1 MVEKLNENKILRE
14 EILLNRERIEKKD
27 VEGKIIKQ
35 KRKKIA
41 ELWSLQPWLWK
52 TSLRKEERREEKG
65 MRSNTAIPLKNR
77 KTRGRSSSVFPW
89 SRYFFPADELTDYF
103 SSRNYARDA
112 WTQFPRDYPL
122 SISTLESVIA
132 LLPKPYNSR
141 NLFIYL
147 FSFHSLTYPLNEVK
161 KRRGISSIRR
171 PAVNRSPFD
180 HPFFISLTNFKQ
192 SLAISRGRKR
202 GGPSSIGRSPVRR
215 WPKGSTLAIA

>member
-1 MVEKLNENKILRE
+1 MFRRINQKGDSSIFDVLRFCRSTVPKMVEKLSENKILRE

-27 VEGKIIKQ
+27 VEGKIIKR

-122 SISTLESVIA
+122 SISTLESVI
-132 LLPKPYNSR
+132 PKPYNSR

-147 FSFHSLTYPLNEVK
+147 FSFHSLAYPLDEAK
-161 KRRGISSIRR
+161 KRRGTSSIRR
-171 PAVNRSPFD
+171 
-180 HPFFISLTNFKQ
+180 L
-192 SLAISRGRKR
+192 
-202 GGPSSIGRSPVRR
+202 
-215 WPKGSTLAIA
+215 

>member
-1 MVEKLNENKILRE
+1 MVEKLSENKILRE

-27 VEGKIIKQ
+27 VEGKIIKR

-41 ELWSLQPWLWK
+41 ELWSLRPWLWK

-77 KTRGRSSSVFPW
+77 KTRDRSSSVFPW

-147 FSFHSLTYPLNEVK
+147 FSFHSLAYPLDEAK
-161 KRRGISSIRR
+161 KRRGTSSIRR

>member
-1 MVEKLNENKILRE
+1 MFRRINQKGDSSIFDVLRFCRSTVPKMVEKLSENKILRE

-52 TSLRKEERREEKG
+52 TSLRKEERKEEKG

-122 SISTLESVIA
+122 SIWTLESVIA

-147 FSFHSLTYPLNEVK
+147 FSFHSLTYPLDEAK

-171 PAVNRSPFD
+171 
-180 HPFFISLTNFKQ
+180 L
-192 SLAISRGRKR
+192 
-202 GGPSSIGRSPVRR
+202 
-215 WPKGSTLAIA
+215 

>member
-1 MVEKLNENKILRE
+1 MVEKLSENKILRE

-27 VEGKIIKQ
+27 VEEKIIKQ

-41 ELWSLQPWLWK
+41 ELWSLRPWLWK
-52 TSLRKEERREEKG
+52 TSLRKEERREGKG
-65 MRSNTAIPLKNR
+65 MRSNTAILLKNR

-147 FSFHSLTYPLNEVK
+147 FILLSLAHV
-161 KRRGISSIRR
+161 SIRR
-171 PAVNRSPFD
+171 SKEA
-180 HPFFISLTNFKQ
+180 
-192 SLAISRGRKR
+192 KR
-202 GGPSSIGRSPVRR
+202 NIIDS
-215 WPKGSTLAIA
+215 K

>member
-1 MVEKLNENKILRE
+1 MVEKLSENKILRE

-27 VEGKIIKQ
+27 VEGKIIKR
-35 KRKKIA
+35 KKKKIA

-122 SISTLESVIA
+122 SIWTLESVIA
-132 LLPKPYNSR
+132 QLPKPYNSR

-147 FSFHSLTYPLNEVK
+147 FSFHSLTYPLDEAK
-161 KRRGISSIRR
+161 KRRGTSSIRR
-171 PAVNRSPFD
+171 
-180 HPFFISLTNFKQ
+180 L
-192 SLAISRGRKR
+192 
-202 GGPSSIGRSPVRR
+202 
-215 WPKGSTLAIA
+215 

>member
-1 MVEKLNENKILRE
+1 MVEKLSENKILRE

-41 ELWSLQPWLWK
+41 ESWSLQAWLWK

-122 SISTLESVIA
+122 STWTLETP
-132 LLPKPYNSR
+132 LSR
-141 NLFIYL
+141 YSQNRITREIYLFIYL
-147 FSFHSLTYPLNEVK
+147 FSFHSLTYPLDEAK
-161 KRRGISSIRR
+161 KRRGTLSIRR
-171 PAVNRSPFD
+171 
-180 HPFFISLTNFKQ
+180 L
-192 SLAISRGRKR
+192 
-202 GGPSSIGRSPVRR
+202 
-215 WPKGSTLAIA
+215 

>member
-1 MVEKLNENKILRE
+1 MVEKLSENKILRE

-27 VEGKIIKQ
+27 VEEKIIKR

-41 ELWSLQPWLWK
+41 ELWSLQSWLWK

-112 WTQFPRDYPL
+112 WTQFPCYPL
-122 SISTLESVIA
+122 SIWTLESVIA

-147 FSFHSLTYPLNEVK
+147 FSFHSLTYPLDEAK
-161 KRRGISSIRR
+161 KRRGTSSIRR
-171 PAVNRSPFD
+171 SAVNRSPFD